1 VSTITKLVGAV
12 AGCVFVLLPISAS
25 AQTQTTARIAGTV
38 RDAQGAVIVRAEVVA
53 ENSATGD
60 KRTAITDE
68 SGDYVLTS
76 LPPGTYQIGIAARG
90 FASALFSN
98 VRAGISDTVT
108 INAVLKVAGATSEV
122 TVNDAPPLVQS
133 SSPEIGVAIDTRTLS
148 AMPLPTRNFLQL
160 AALVPGVSMPL
171 TNNSAIG
178 RNTPNFSVN
187 GARTSQNNLQI
198 NGVDANDIS
207 AHDFNAVA
215 IPAPESIGELVVQT
229 SMYDASVGGAG
240 GSVQVVTKSGGNALH
255 GNVYEYFR
263 NTVLNADD
271 PNLKAVGLGPP
282 VLRRNVYG
290 ATFGGPIRKDRSF
303 FFLSYQGTREANG
316 ATDQSLY
323 KNVLIAD
330 GLTDDRSE
338 ATLLQTFQSVLPPGT
353 TSIDPTALALLN
365 TKLPSGQ
372 FLIPTP
378 QRGGRVTGTAV
389 STYHEEQFN
398 TNLDWSF
405 GPRDSLAAK
414 FFFSNAPQFDALG
427 GATFASASSLP
438 GFGTQRNINNRVL
451 SFQEVHT
458 FSPTTVNEARLGYNF
473 IRNNEVPQEAIRDSD
488 VGIHRPTADTFPGL
502 PLILLAR
509 VSGGGTIGSPFVTVQ
524 GTSPTLSLV
533 DILSLQRGKHSIRVG
548 GEVRRYRWDAHAN
561 VNAYG
566 EIDFPTFN
574 DFLTGASDFSSIGTG
589 LDRRNFR
596 ASDYNVFV
604 QDDWKLS
611 RKLTINLGLR
621 YELDLP
627 PYDTEGRIGG
637 FDPALYRPRMEV
649 DENGFPVGPPVGGI
663 VMAGNALP
671 QYDLP
676 GVPKV
681 GKRILKSV
689 DPNNFGPRLGLA
701 WSPLNS
707 DRLVLRSG
715 YGIFYSRPSFIYLGL
730 DFFAAPFYITSLS
743 FGQTFADPFPSA
755 LPANRFPVLQPGIP
769 LTAAIMDRSNRT
781 PYFQHFNASVEYEL
795 ARNTAFQIA
804 YVGTRGIRL
813 FRQLAI
819 NQARIASTS
828 HPIVNAVTGETI
840 AVNTDEN
847 APLRAP
853 FQGVETFFFSL
864 NQTNGQSTYH
874 SLQATIT
881 RRLSHGLGF
890 QASYTFSKS
899 IDDASNAGGG
909 TFADGSL
916 DTSSGL
922 DTSNVWGNQLDGHG
936 NRGVS
941 DFDRTHRFVLSYVW
955 DLPRPSFAGSS
966 TAAHFLLSNW
976 QLSGVVIAMSGLP
989 VDIFD
994 PAAGSLYGLGGARPN
1009 WAPGATHETAASNIP
1024 PGYYFNPF
1032 AFVFSTVQ
1040 PGQPIPSA
1048 HDPTA
1053 IAPNGG
1059 TDIGNVG
1066 RNILR
1071 GPLQS
1076 NVDLS
1081 VLKQFPLSES
1091 KSIEFRADFF
1101 NVLNHASRSNPISD
1115 ISVAE
1120 SVDSAGRILS
1130 PGDFGRVLGFDSSPR
1145 IIQFALKFSF

>member
-1 VSTITKLVGAV
+1 VSTITKLVRAV
-12 AGCVFVLLPISAS
+12 AACVFVLLPISAS

-38 RDAQGAVIVRAEVVA
+38 RDAQGAVIVRAEVAA
-53 ENSATGD
+53 ENSATGE
-60 KRTAITDE
+60 KRTAMTDE
-68 SGDYVLTS
+68 SGGYVLTS
-76 LPPGTYQIGIAARG
+76 LAPGTYQISITAHG
-90 FASALFSN
+90 FASALYN
-98 VRAGISDTVT
+98 NIRAGISDTVT
-108 INAVLKVAGATSEV
+108 IDAVLKVAGATSEV
-122 TVNDAPPLVQS
+122 TVNDAPPLIQS
-133 SSPEIGVAIDTRTLS
+133 SSAEIGVAIDARTLS

-160 AALVPGVSMPL
+160 TALAPGVSMPL

-240 GSVQVVTKSGGNALH
+240 GSVQVVTKSGSNAPH

-263 NTVLNADD
+263 NTALNAND

-290 ATFGGPIRKDRSF
+290 ATVGGPLRKDRAF

-323 KNVLIAD
+323 KSVLIAD

-338 ATLLQTFQSVLPPGT
+338 ATLLNTFPVS
-353 TSIDPTALALLN
+353 SIDPTALALLN
-365 TKLPSGQ
+365 TRLPGGQ

-389 STYHEEQFN
+389 STYGEEQFN
-398 TNLDWSF
+398 TNFDYRF
-405 GPRDSLAAK
+405 GSADSLAAK
-414 FFFSNAPQFDALG
+414 LFFADAPQFYALG
-427 GATFASASSLP
+427 GATFSGGSSLP
-438 GFGTQRNINNRVL
+438 GFGTERTVNNRIL
-451 SFQEVHT
+451 SLQEVHT
-458 FSPTTVNEARLGYNF
+458 FSPITVNEARSGYNF
-473 IRNNEVPQEAIRDSD
+473 IRNNEVPQESIRDSD
-488 VGIHRPTADTFPGL
+488 IGIHRPTADTFPGL
-502 PLILLAR
+502 PLILLDR
-509 VSGGGTIGSPFVTVQ
+509 ESGGASIGSSFVTVQ
-524 GTSPTLSLV
+524 GTSPSLSLV
-533 DILSLQRGKHSIRVG
+533 DVLSLQRGRHSIRVG
-548 GEVRRYRWDAHAN
+548 GEFRHYRWDAHAN

-566 EIDFPTFN
+566 EIDFATFN

-611 RKLTINLGLR
+611 RKLTVNLGLR

-649 DENGFPVGPPVGGI
+649 EDGFPVGPPVGGI

-676 GVPKV
+676 GVPRV
-681 GKRILKSV
+681 GKRILKSI

-707 DRLVLRSG
+707 DRLVLRGG

-730 DFFAAPFYITSLS
+730 DFFAPPFYITSLS
-743 FGQTFADPFPSA
+743 FGQTFANPFPNA
-755 LPANRFPVLQPGIP
+755 LPANQFPVLQPGIP
-769 LTAAIMDRSNRT
+769 LTATIMDRNNRT
-781 PYFQHFNASVEYEL
+781 PYFQHYNASAEYEL
-795 ARNTAFQIA
+795 ARDTAFQIA

-819 NQARIASTS
+819 NQARIASTN

-840 AVNTDEN
+840 TLNTDDN

-853 FQGVETFFFSL
+853 FQGTETSFFSL

-874 SLQATIT
+874 SLQATLNH
-881 RRLSHGLGF
+881 RLSHGLVF
-890 QASYTFSKS
+890 QVSYTFSKS
-899 IDDASNAGGG
+899 IDNASNAGGG
-909 TFADGSL
+909 AFSDGSL
-916 DTSSGL
+916 DTGSGL
-922 DTSNVWGNQLDGHG
+922 DTGNVWGNQLEAHA

-941 DFDRTHRFVLSYVW
+941 DFDRTHRFVLNYVW
-955 DLPRPSFAGSS
+955 DLPKPSLVNSPLRA
-966 TAAHFLLSNW
+966 LLSNW
-976 QLSGVVIAMSGLP
+976 QLSGLVIAMSGLP
-989 VDIFD
+989 VDVFD
-994 PAAGSLYGLGGARPN
+994 PAAGSLYGLTGARPS
-1009 WAPGATHETAASNIP
+1009 WAPGATRKTATSNIP
-1024 PGYYFNPF
+1024 PGYFFNPF
-1032 AFVFSTVQ
+1032 AFSLPTVQ

-1048 HDPTA
+1048 HDSTA
-1053 IAPNGG
+1053 IAPDGG
-1059 TDIGNVG
+1059 TDIGNLG
-1066 RNILR
+1066 RNVLR
-1071 GPLQS
+1071 GPSQS
-1076 NVDLS
+1076 NVDFS
-1081 VLKQFPLSES
+1081 ILKRLPLSES
-1091 KSIEFRADFF
+1091 KNIELRADFF

-1120 SVDSAGRILS
+1120 DVDPNGRILS
-1130 PGDFGRVLGFDSSPR
+1130 PGDFGRILSFDSSPR
-1145 IIQFALKFSF
+1145 IVQLSLSFNF

>member
-1 VSTITKLVGAV
+1 MTMNALAKLGRLFKL
-12 AGCVFVLLPISAS
+12 CTCIPCLLSI
-25 AQTQTTARIAGTV
+25 AQAQTTARIAGTV
-38 RDAQGAVIVRAEVVA
+38 RDVQGAAISKAEVMA
-53 ENSATGD
+53 EDAATAE
-60 KRTAITDE
+60 RRAATTDE
-68 SGDYVLTS
+68 SGSYVLTA
-76 LPPGTYQIGIAARG
+76 LAPGDYQITIAAPG

-98 VRAGISDTVT
+98 VRAEISETATLNVF
-108 INAVLKVAGATSEV
+108 LKVAGATAEV
-122 TVNDAPPLVQS
+122 TVNDAPPLIQS
-133 SSPEIGVAIDTRTLS
+133 SSAEIGLAIDTRTLS

-160 AALVPGVSMPL
+160 AALSPGVSMPL
-171 TNNSAIG
+171 INNNAIG

-215 IPAPESIGELVVQT
+215 IPAPESIGELVVLT

-263 NTVLNADD
+263 NTALNAND
-271 PNLKAVGLGPP
+271 PNLKAVTLGRP

-290 ATFGGPIRKDRSF
+290 ATVGGPIRKDRAF
-303 FFLSYQGTREANG
+303 FFLSYQGAREANG

-323 KNVLIAD
+323 KSVLIAD

-338 ATLLQTFQSVLPPGT
+338 ATLLNTFKVPA
-353 TSIDPTALALLN
+353 IDPTALGLLN
-365 TKLPSGQ
+365 ARLPGGQ

-378 QRGGRVTGTAV
+378 QQDGRVTGTAV

-398 TNLDWSF
+398 TNFNYTF
-405 GPRDSLAAK
+405 GSADSLAAK
-414 FFFSNAPQFDALG
+414 FFFADAPQFYALG
-427 GATFASASSLP
+427 GATFSTGSGLP
-438 GFGTQRNINNRVL
+438 GFGTERTVNNRIL
-451 SFQEVHT
+451 SLQEVHT
-458 FSPTTVNEARLGYNF
+458 FSPITVNEARFGYNF
-473 IRNNEVPQEAIRDSD
+473 IRSDEVSQEPIHDSD
-488 VGIHRPTADTFPGL
+488 VGIHRPTADAFPGL

-509 VSGGGTIGSPFVTVQ
+509 DSEGATIGSSPLTVQ
-524 GTSPTLSLV
+524 GTSPSLSLV
-533 DILSLQRGKHSIRVG
+533 DILSLQRGRHSIRVG
-548 GEVRRYRWDAHAN
+548 GEFRQYQWDAHAN
-561 VNAYG
+561 VGAYG

-574 DFLTGASDFSSIGTG
+574 DFLIGASDFSSIGTG

-596 ASDYNVFV
+596 ASDYILFV

-611 RKLTINLGLR
+611 RKLTMNLGLR

-649 DENGFPVGPPVGGI
+649 QDGFPVGPPVGGI
-663 VMAGNALP
+663 VMAGNAIP
-671 QYDLP
+671 QYNLP
-676 GVPKV
+676 DVPKV
-681 GKRILKSV
+681 GKRILHSV

-707 DRLVLRSG
+707 DRLVLRGG

-730 DFFAAPFYITSLS
+730 DFFAPPFYITSLS
-743 FGQTFADPFPSA
+743 YGQTFANPFPNA
-755 LPANRFPVLQPGIP
+755 LPANQFPVLQPGIP
-769 LTAAIMDRSNRT
+769 LTATIVDRNNRT

-795 ARNTAFQIA
+795 VRNTALQIA

-813 FRQLAI
+813 FRTVAI

-840 AVNTDEN
+840 TANTDDN

-853 FQGVETFFFSL
+853 FQGTDTSFFAL
-864 NQTNGQSTYH
+864 NQTNGQSSYN
-874 SLQATIT
+874 SLQATLT
-881 RRLSHGLGF
+881 RRLSHGLEF
-890 QASYTFSKS
+890 RASYTFSKS

-909 TFADGSL
+909 AFSDGSL

-922 DTSNVWGNQLDGHG
+922 DTGGVWGNQFAGRA

-941 DFDRTHRFVLSYVW
+941 DFDRTHLLTLNYVW
-955 DLPRPSFAGSS
+955 DLPKPSPVKSS
-966 TAAHFLLSNW
+966 LRALLSNW
-976 QLSGVVIAMSGLP
+976 QLSGLVIAMSGLP
-989 VDIFD
+989 VDIID
-994 PAAGSLYGLGGARPN
+994 PTAGSLYGLNGARPN
-1009 WAPGATHETAASNIP
+1009 WAPGANRKTATGNIP
-1024 PGYYFNPF
+1024 RGYFFNPY
-1032 AFVFSTVQ
+1032 AFSMPTVQ

-1053 IAPNGG
+1053 VAPDGG
-1059 TDIGNVG
+1059 SDIGNLG

-1071 GPLQS
+1071 GPSQS
-1076 NVDLS
+1076 NADVS
-1081 VLKQFPLSES
+1081 ILKRIPLSES
-1091 KSIEFRADFF
+1091 KNIELRADFF
-1101 NVLNHASRSNPISD
+1101 NALNHASRSNPISD

-1120 SVDSAGRILS
+1120 NVDSTGRILN
-1130 PGDFGRVLGFDSSPR
+1130 PGDFGRILSFDSSPR
-1145 IIQFALKFSF
+1145 IIQLSLSFNF